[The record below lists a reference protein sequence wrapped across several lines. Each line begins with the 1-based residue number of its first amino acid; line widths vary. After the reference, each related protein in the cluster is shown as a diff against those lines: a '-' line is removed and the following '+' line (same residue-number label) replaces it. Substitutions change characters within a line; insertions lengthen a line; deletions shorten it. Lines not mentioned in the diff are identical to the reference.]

1 MGGGNNEGKNGGGKK
16 GGGGGD
22 TIKIKVVEVEKMEA
36 KMGDFPQ
43 MGMPGGG
50 NMGQMPNMNNMAMGP
65 MGGMP
70 MSQMGNIPA
79 VQGLPAA
86 PMNGGGGGSGA
97 GYFQGAGPEAMPG
110 NPFQQQQY
118 LQAVMNQ
125 QRAMGNERFQ
135 PMMYARPPPAVNYM
149 PAGPPPPY
157 YPYPPP
163 PPAGEYTH
171 FFSDENTSSCNVM

>member
-1 MGGGNNEGKNGGGKK
+1 MSEAQAMSNAFHNMGGR
-16 GGGGGD
+16 
-22 TIKIKVVEVEKMEA
+22 
-36 KMGDFPQ
+36 PQ
-43 MGMPGGG
+43 GMPGGG

-70 MSQMGNIPA
+70 INIPA

-163 PPAGEYTH
+163 PQLV
-171 FFSDENTSSCNVM
+171 NTLTSLVMRTPQVAM